1 MRFGDFF
8 DATKPSSSM
17 GRLLNFIT
25 ICSGV
30 ILVLTV
36 VGYVVNALWFNK
48 VIDVNILGFFS
59 MPIITLFAFGLGAK
73 VGQSFAEKSMIVNTE
88 NKDTP

>member
-1 MRFGDFF
+1 MKFSDFF

-25 ICSGV
+25 VISGV
-30 ILVLTV
+30 LLVLTV
-36 VGYVVNALWFNK
+36 IGYVVNALWYNK
-48 VIDVNILGFFS
+48 FIDVNILAFFS

-73 VGQSFAEKSMIVNTE
+73 VGQSFAEKSATINTE
-88 NKDTP
+88 NKELP